1 MIRAV
6 SALAAAAMLAAC
18 ATEVVDTPAW
28 FDDRAEALNDQGT
41 PSLVGIPHGSNA
53 VTDAAHWNAV
63 RADMTAAERAMKAS
77 PRSAPL
83 GANDSEAFEAEA
95 NAAIETTRD
104 RY

>member
-6 SALAAAAMLAAC
+6 SALVAAALLAAC
-18 ATEVVDTPAW
+18 ATQVVETPAW
-28 FDDRAEALNDQGT
+28 FDDRADALNAEGT
-41 PSLVGIPHGSNA
+41 PSLVGIPHGSAA
-53 VTDAAHWNAV
+53 VTDPAHWNAV
-63 RADMTAAERAMKAS
+63 RAEMAAAEAAMKAS

-83 GANDSEAFEAEA
+83 GASDTEAFEAEA